1 MKAETGKRVQ
11 QVAGYVFVILVTGIL
26 LYRLLGLSGLDIVR
40 YPINYSSGGDSW
52 TGMATVKSMAD
63 NGWIY
68 NNALLGA
75 PDGAKYYDATTMELV
90 LNAMEQVLVWI
101 TGNWVLAFNLFY
113 FSGYFLAGVT
123 AYYALKKLDISGVI
137 AAPTAVLYAFAPYHM
152 ARSTGHLFL
161 GMYFMVPIMVL
172 FLFRMMQEEQL
183 FQKGKRGF
191 LTAGNVMK
199 VITLMIMALTGIYYA
214 FFMCFFLCVVIL
226 CKILNG
232 EGRKIRQPLFGI
244 GVIVGTL
251 LIGAIPNLLYWAQN
265 GKSPALAKGG
275 EGAEIYGLKIIQL
288 LLPIKGHRREV
299 LMRLRNLYDSAYPLV
314 NENGSA
320 SLGLFMALG
329 FVLLC
334 LVLFVGR
341 KRLKEQG
348 NIRIAATLNLAA
360 VLFGTIGGFAV
371 ILSFITGSIRCY
383 NRFSIF
389 IAMFSLIAIDTVL
402 QWIRVKWF
410 QGRKWKQILFAGGM
424 LIILSGGI
432 YDQTVPRSPET
443 HTVSEQ
449 IYDADD
455 VFIKQIEAVEE
466 PGAMI
471 YQLPYMKYPE
481 NGGIQQLMDY
491 GLLVGYLHSDTLKWS
506 YGAPSERETDIW
518 MRELNEKPLT
528 EQIDMIR
535 EKGFSGI
542 YIDWNAYLPDER
554 VAMESILETETGTTP
569 LLHEDGM
576 KAYYS
581 FK

>member
-1 MKAETGKRVQ
+1 MKVETEKRIWQIV
-11 QVAGYVFVILVTGIL
+11 GYVFVILVTGLL

-68 NNALLGA
+68 NNAFLGA

-90 LNAMEQVLVWI
+90 LNAMEQLLVWI

-113 FSGYFLAGVT
+113 FSGYFLAGLT
-123 AYYALKKLDISGVI
+123 AYYALRKLDISGVI

-172 FLFRMMQEEQL
+172 FLIRMMRDDQL
-183 FQKGKRGF
+183 FQKGKKGF
-191 LTAGNVMK
+191 LTVGNVLR
-199 VITLMIMALTGIYYA
+199 VLALMIMALTGIYYA

-232 EGRKIRQPLFGI
+232 EGRKILQPLFSI

-329 FVLLC
+329 FILLC

-348 NIRIAATLNLAA
+348 NLRIAATLNLAA

-402 QWIRVKWF
+402 QWIWEKWF
-410 QGRKWKQILFAGGM
+410 QGRKWKRILFACGM
-424 LIILSGGI
+424 VIVLAGGI

-443 HTVSEQ
+443 HIASEQ
-449 IYDADD
+449 MYDADEAF
-455 VFIKQIEAVEE
+455 VKQIESEEE

-491 GLLVGYLHSDTLKWS
+491 GLLAGYLHSDTLKWS
-506 YGAPSERETDIW
+506 YGAPSGRETDTW

-528 EQIDMIR
+528 EQIDMIQA
-535 EKGFSGI
+535 EGFSGI

-554 VAMESILETETGTTP
+554 TAMEPILENATGTAP